1 MRTWTDNE
9 VLKRGQPQWKEDKQL
24 VRFIYLQ
31 CERAEKVRAN
41 QINKRKCRE
50 KRRGPAC

>member
-1 MRTWTDNE
+1 MRTWTNNE
-9 VLKRGQPQWKEDKQL
+9 VLKLGQPQWKEEKQL
-24 VRFIYLQ
+24 VRDLFIYSVRV
-31 CERAEKVRAN
+31 ENVRAN